1 MVANILGDLCFLGLG
16 KVAFLQV
23 CQPLEDLDFWQK
35 TLSFDSGN
43 MGILLAEDFMP
54 KQLNFEG
61 EMITIKRSVVDL
73 EGEEFKS

>member
-1 MVANILGDLCFLGLG
+1 
-16 KVAFLQV
+16 
-23 CQPLEDLDFWQK
+23 
-35 TLSFDSGN
+35 